1 MFCSRFVHHH
11 HCHHRRS
18 SVVTRNPTKNW
29 SQDDLLPSN
38 QTRYIFVSSLSISI
52 SPLSQSKSSKTKI
65 IIRGQLANN
74 RPKRN
79 WCHDGHPPLCWIWS
93 WGHFFE
99 TVLLS
104 NKKDAKREICFCF
117 SLNQFQS
124 VGLFLLLDSNF
135 VRKLQY
141 FLFFSATAAY
151 FCMQWVLSNQLQAR
165 HGHCDKFIRHNA
177 AEGDLG
183 LAIAPFHFFDIFHF
197 LVNFHFTMS
206 ATSSAILSISMSTT
220 PITTFL

>member
-11 HCHHRRS
+11 CHHRPW
-18 SVVTRNPTKNW
+18 SVLTRNPTKNW

-93 WGHFFE
+93 SGHFFE

-117 SLNQFQS
+117 SLNHFQS

-135 VRKLQY
+135 VSCYRIQRTKHSEILPKTQKMPKVQTENYLKKLNTGSCWRSKWNLYRKKINKNL
-141 FLFFSATAAY
+141 
-151 FCMQWVLSNQLQAR
+151 
-165 HGHCDKFIRHNA
+165 
-177 AEGDLG
+177 
-183 LAIAPFHFFDIFHF
+183 
-197 LVNFHFTMS
+197 
-206 ATSSAILSISMSTT
+206 
-220 PITTFL
+220 